1 MTPGWW
7 TELAVRQRI
16 ADLRREAAHERLL
29 RSVRHGSQARHGGWV
44 HRHGWV
50 GRIRAASIR
59 LQRRSSL
66 PGPELLTQRGD
77 RS

>member
-29 RSVRHGSQARHGGWV
+29 RWGRHGSQTR
-44 HRHGWV
+44 
-50 GRIRAASIR
+50 
-59 LQRRSSL
+59 
-66 PGPELLTQRGD
+66 PGPELLTQGGD

>member
-7 TELAVRQRI
+7 TEHAARQRI

-29 RSVRHGSQARHGGWV
+29 
-44 HRHGWV
+44 
-50 GRIRAASIR
+50 
-59 LQRRSSL
+59 
-66 PGPELLTQRGD
+66 LTQRGG

>member
-16 ADLRREAAHERLL
+16 TDLRREAAHERLL
-29 RSVRHGSQARHGGWV
+29 RSRHGSQARHGRSGRWGD
-44 HRHGWV
+44 RV
-50 GRIRAASIR
+50 GRVLAARIGR
-59 LQRRSSL
+59 QRRSSW
-66 PGPELLTQRGD
+66 PGPEFLTQPGD